1 MSGEWEGEG
10 NSFEMFFLKIGIFL
24 FNLGMIFSDCEVMKS
39 GWWLCLVC
47 IDALAVYCVVVVFD
61 PAQEQ

>member
-1 MSGEWEGEG
+1 VVNGRVRGIVLRC
-10 NSFEMFFLKIGIFL
+10 FFLKIGIFL